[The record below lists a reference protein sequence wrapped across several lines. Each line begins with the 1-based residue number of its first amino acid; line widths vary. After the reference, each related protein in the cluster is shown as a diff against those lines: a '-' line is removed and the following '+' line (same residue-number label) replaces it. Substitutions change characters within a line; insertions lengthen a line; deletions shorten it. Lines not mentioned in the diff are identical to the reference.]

1 MGKKDHMPLTS
12 IIEIEIF
19 DVWGINFMGPFP
31 NSYGFEYI
39 LVAVDYVSRWVEG
52 TATRTNDSKVVCG
65 FVEKF
70 IFSRYG
76 CPRAIISDGSAHFN
90 NFKFRSLLKKF
101 GVQHKVIT
109 PYHPQAN
116 GQVELYNREV
126 KKILQKIVKL
136 DGKDWANK
144 LDEALWAYRTAYKTP
159 LGMSPFR
166 LTFGKSC
173 HLLVELEYKAYWAI
187 KKLNL
192 SLEAAGKHRIL
203 QLHELQELR
212 NEAYENSRL
221 YKEKMKTFHDKHLR
235 RWNFF
240 EGQRVWLY
248 NSRLRL
254 FPRKLKSR
262 WEGPFTISKIFT
274 NGAFT
279 ITNPTS
285 GKSLTVNGQILKPYL
300 ESTPNPLHALPITLI
315 DPPHFEN

>member
-1 MGKKDHMPLTS
+1 MPAGGHYASKITGHKVFECGFYWPTIFKDAHEFYLRCRACQASLNMGKKDHMPLTP

-19 DVWGINFMGPFP
+19 DVWGIDFMGPFP

-39 LVAVDYVSRWVEG
+39 LVVVDYVSRWVEA
-52 TATRTNDSKVVCG
+52 TATRTNDSKVVYR

-70 IFSRYG
+70 IWSRYG
-76 CPRAIISDGSAHFN
+76 CPRAIISDGGAHFN

-101 GVQHKVIT
+101 GVQHKVTT

-116 GQVELYNREV
+116 GQVEPCNKEV
-126 KKILQKIVKL
+126 KKILQRIVKR

-144 LDEALWAYRTAYKTP
+144 LDEALWAYRIAYKTP
-159 LGMSPFR
+159 LGMSPCR
-166 LTFGKSC
+166 LIFWKSC
-173 HLLVELEYKAYWAI
+173 HLPVELDYKAYWAI

-192 SLEAAGKHRIL
+192 SLEATGKHRIL

-235 RWNFF
+235 RQSFF

-248 NSRLRL
+248 NS
-254 FPRKLKSR
+254 
-262 WEGPFTISKIFT
+262 
-274 NGAFT
+274 
-279 ITNPTS
+279 
-285 GKSLTVNGQILKPYL
+285 
-300 ESTPNPLHALPITLI
+300 
-315 DPPHFEN
+315 